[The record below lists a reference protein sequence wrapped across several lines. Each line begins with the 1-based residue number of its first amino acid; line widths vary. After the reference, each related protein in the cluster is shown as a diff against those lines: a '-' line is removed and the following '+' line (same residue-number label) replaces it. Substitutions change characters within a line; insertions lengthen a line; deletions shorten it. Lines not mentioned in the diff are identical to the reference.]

1 VGAAEFVQQR
11 LLDAKRE
18 GMAILLISEDLDEIL
33 ALSDRIAAIYEG
45 QFTGIVSAREAT
57 KELVGELM
65 AGLRRERV

>member
-1 VGAAEFVQQR
+1 
-11 LLDAKRE
+11 
-18 GMAILLISEDLDEIL
+18 LDEIL
-33 ALSDRIAAIYEG
+33 ALSDQIAAIYEG